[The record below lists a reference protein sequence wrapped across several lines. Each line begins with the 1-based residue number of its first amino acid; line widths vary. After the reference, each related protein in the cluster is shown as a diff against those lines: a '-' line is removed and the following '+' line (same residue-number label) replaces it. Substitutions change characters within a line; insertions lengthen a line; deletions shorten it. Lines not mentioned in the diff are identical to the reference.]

1 MMSWPQIK
9 TQWKWL
15 LAITA
20 ILVSVEVINLLT
32 GRSLAQFGVV
42 PRDMAHLPMIFSS
55 PFIHGSPQHLIA
67 NLLTLW
73 VFVALMGL
81 QGQKRFLWISL
92 WIIAATGVLVWLFGR
107 TALHIG
113 ASGVVYGYFG
123 FLVLAG
129 WRSRRKRMLLVSV
142 LIALVYGSLIIGV
155 IPQAGF
161 ISWESHL
168 FGFISGA
175 IAAWYWAK

>member
-1 MMSWPQIK
+1 MNWLQIK
-9 TQWKWL
+9 TQWRWL
-15 LAITA
+15 LVITVML
-20 ILVSVEVINLLT
+20 ISVEVINLLT
-32 GRSLAQFGVV
+32 NRSLSQFGVV
-42 PRDMAHLPMIFSS
+42 PRNIAYLPMIFSS
-55 PFIHGSPQHLIA
+55 PFIHGSLQHLAA

-73 VFVALMGL
+73 VFIALMGM

-92 WIIAATGVLVWLFGR
+92 WIVVVTGILVWVFGR

-129 WRSRRKRMLLVSV
+129 WRSRRKRMLLMSV
-142 LIALVYGSLIIGV
+142 LIAFVYGSLLFGV
-155 IPQAGF
+155 LPQAGF
-161 ISWESHL
+161 VSWESHL

-175 IAAWYWAK
+175 VAAWYWAK

>member
-1 MMSWPQIK
+1 MNWIQIK

-15 LAITA
+15 LVITLVLIAI
-20 ILVSVEVINLLT
+20 EFINLFT
-32 GRSLAQFGVV
+32 GRLLAQFGVV
-42 PRDMAHLPMIFSS
+42 PRNIEHLPMIFTS

-67 NLLTLW
+67 NLFTLW
-73 VFVALMGL
+73 VFVALMGM

-92 WIIAATGVLVWLFGR
+92 WIITVTGILVWLFGR

-142 LIALVYGSLIIGV
+142 IIALVYGSLLFGV
-155 IPQAGF
+155 LPQAGF

-168 FGFISGA
+168 FGFISGS